1 MALPMLIRA
10 EMVSGAGRRSSRCA
24 VALPAAQHT
33 RTPPHRRC
41 PRRHAVSLSLCVV
54 VPQTLASL
62 AVVSRPPISVITRV
76 ATFQGPRRWSL
87 CPPPAPAWVLRKL
100 RRVPLAHARAAINR
114 RWVDAVAQKHDDNFP
129 ISSPNAAT
137 SPIRAISHNS
147 PARRAHLPSR
157 MRCPS
162 APSSCRRSRCR
173 HRLSRWLPSR
183 PTPIALAPQRPG
195 G

>member
-1 MALPMLIRA
+1 MR
-10 EMVSGAGRRSSRCA
+10 RRSASSPTHA
-24 VALPAAQHT
+24 NTTSSSLPS
-33 RTPPHRRC
+33 PPCRE
-41 PRRHAVSLSLCVV
+41 PQSLCRGPANARLACSCFAPAHQRHHARSHIPGPPSLVV
-54 VPQTLASL
+54 V
-62 AVVSRPPISVITRV
+62 
-76 ATFQGPRRWSL
+76 
-87 CPPPAPAWVLRKL
+87 PPPAPAWVLRKL

>member
-87 CPPPAPAWVLRKL
+87 CPPRA
-100 RRVPLAHARAAINR
+100 RVGP
-114 RWVDAVAQKHDDNFP
+114 P
-129 ISSPNAAT
+129 EAAT
-137 SPIRAISHNS
+137 RPIGPRTGSHQ
-147 PARRAHLPSR
+147 PPLGGRCCAETRRQFPNFLTKRRDVPHPSHLPQF
-157 MRCPS
+157 
-162 APSSCRRSRCR
+162 A
-173 HRLSRWLPSR
+173 R
-183 PTPIALAPQRPG
+183 PTRPSPESHAMPVCPV
-195 G
+195 

>member
-87 CPPPAPAWVLRKL
+87 CPPPRPRGSSGSCDASHWPTHGQPSTAAGWTLL
-100 RRVPLAHARAAINR
+100 RRNTTTISQFPHQTPRRPPSEPSPTIRPPDAPISRVACDARLPRLAAAALAAAIACR
-114 RWVDAVAQKHDDNFP
+114 AGSHPAQP
-129 ISSPNAAT
+129 IDPE
-137 SPIRAISHNS
+137 RA
-147 PARRAHLPSR
+147 
-157 MRCPS
+157 
-162 APSSCRRSRCR
+162 
-173 HRLSRWLPSR
+173 
-183 PTPIALAPQRPG
+183 
-195 G
+195 